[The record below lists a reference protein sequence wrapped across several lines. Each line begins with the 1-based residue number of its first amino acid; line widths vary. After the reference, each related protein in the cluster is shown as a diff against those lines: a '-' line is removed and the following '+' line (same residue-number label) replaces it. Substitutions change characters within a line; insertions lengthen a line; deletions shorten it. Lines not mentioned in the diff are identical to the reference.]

1 MGKPVLFSNGER
13 VRFPS
18 PTKSLRA
25 PRIRRSMVS
34 GHAHDHQANEQ
45 HGGHCHLQL
54 SKNST
59 GPLILPMMMYIIF
72 NALVCGSTGG
82 GTLQRLRRIQR
93 LIAVSS
99 CLILPGS
106 RLVLLA
112 TAYCCLLPLLLLM
125 LETSSLILGNAQKS

>member
-45 HGGHCHLQL
+45 HGDHCHLQL

-82 GTLQRLRRIQR
+82 GTLQRLRR
-93 LIAVSS
+93 S

-112 TAYCCLLPLLLLM
+112 TAYCCLPLLLLLM
-125 LETSSLILGNAQKS
+125 LETSSLILGSAQKS